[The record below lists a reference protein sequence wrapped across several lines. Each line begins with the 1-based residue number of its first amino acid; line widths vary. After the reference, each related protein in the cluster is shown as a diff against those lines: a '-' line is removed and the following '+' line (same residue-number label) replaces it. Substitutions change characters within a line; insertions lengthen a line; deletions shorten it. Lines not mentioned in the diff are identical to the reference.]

1 MFFEPSNE
9 AAFYFFNWKLNV
21 KYILWKQEIE
31 GAKLK
36 AFWLNVCS
44 WGGRAIL
51 NSIELDLILGIRF
64 VREELKISHS
74 INMKIKTAS
83 IDTALPK
90 EERAFQAKKGSG

>member
-1 MFFEPSNE
+1 
-9 AAFYFFNWKLNV
+9 
-21 KYILWKQEIE
+21 
-31 GAKLK
+31 
-36 AFWLNVCS
+36 
-44 WGGRAIL
+44 L